1 MSPRRGL
8 DIQVILETAA
18 EIANQEGAEAIT
30 LAALAKKLH
39 IKPPSLYNHV
49 EGLSGLQKKLAVYGL
64 EQLLKELTK
73 ASVGRAG
80 NEAVHSLAEAYVS
93 FVRKQ
98 PGLYEL
104 TLKAPGEGDSDYHIV
119 AEQLVELLTSVF
131 RAYHLREEAAI
142 HAVRGI
148 RSLLHGFTSLEQK
161 GGFGLPVD
169 LDVSFRLMID
179 TFLAGINQSKEMKGQ
194 PQ

>member
-8 DIQVILETAA
+8 ELQVILETAA
-18 EIANQEGAEAIT
+18 EIANKKGVEAIT
-30 LAALAKKLH
+30 LAALAKKLQ

-49 EGLSGLQKKLAVYGL
+49 DGLLGLQNKLAIYGL

-80 NEAVHSLAEAYVS
+80 SKAVHAIAEAYIS
-93 FVRKQ
+93 FARKQ

-104 TLKAPGEGDSDYHIV
+104 TLKAPNEEDPDYHTAANEI
-119 AEQLVELLTSVF
+119 VELF
-131 RAYHLREEAAI
+131 IRIFQAYHLKDEAAI

-161 GGFGLPVD
+161 GGFALSVD
-169 LDVSFRLMID
+169 LDVSFRVMID
-179 TFLAGINQSKEMKGQ
+179 TFLAGISRLTERS
-194 PQ
+194 